1 MSVVI
6 GYGKNISNNE
16 QRHKHSSRRLS
27 AKSQSIRVTINTAIP
42 LTPALEIPKIK
53 AAKKAKTND
62 SSESNPFKYASIKR
76 RYNLFLSRLKLKM
89 CAV

>member
-1 MSVVI
+1 MAKISPTMSS
-6 GYGKNISNNE
+6 GISIPVE
-16 QRHKHSSRRLS
+16 DLPPK
-27 AKSQSIRVTINTAIP
+27 AKAIRVTINTAIP
-42 LTPALEIPKIK
+42 LIPALDIPKIK

-76 RYNLFLSRLKLKM
+76 RYNLFLSRLRLKM